1 MHLVSWL
8 YSAIFGSAATSFDS
22 TDESVRYHTY
32 AGACWVLNSPAYL
45 WFPASE
51 VGRCPRIPRHSLFV
65 VVGAGW
71 FFHPFR
77 QCLWPW
83 LSFTLPCAH
92 RNIPWRS
99 VVPCITN
106 RRRSH
111 RSGTTDVQPFSL
123 QFIQFCTNWNETKC
137 YLLLWLVIRV
147 MECALCIVTV
157 YMVHKRVKGQQ

>member
-22 TDESVRYHTY
+22 TDESIRYHTY

-92 RNIPWRS
+92 RNVPWRS
-99 VVPCITN
+99 VVPC
-106 RRRSH
+106 
-111 RSGTTDVQPFSL
+111 GEKFAGD
-123 QFIQFCTNWNETKC
+123 FIQTDNHHRTRALSSFVSRGVTIAPLAHSLPNWGVQNCPEGKTRNQTI
-137 YLLLWLVIRV
+137 YRTWL
-147 MECALCIVTV
+147 M
-157 YMVHKRVKGQQ
+157 